1 MFVKRDAEGSRQGLK
16 SNLQSMGDT
25 KGRGSNTASQSVDQ
39 SRHWDTNLRTEDVE
53 LTEFASEGTTMRGTG
68 EGDHQR

>member
-1 MFVKRDAEGSRQGLK
+1 
-16 SNLQSMGDT
+16 MGDT